1 MPSCSVHRCLTGRV
15 KGERARSFSFPKDA
29 ALKKK
34 WLQQIERKTVGNGAV
49 VCEKHFR

>member
-1 MPSCSVHRCLTGRV
+1 MPSCSVHRCLTGRE

>member
-1 MPSCSVHRCLTGRV
+1 MPSCSVHRCSTGRL
-15 KGERARSFSFPKDA
+15 KGEKTRRFQFPKDA

-34 WLQQIERKTVGNGAV
+34 WLQQIERKTVGNGAA